1 MSSDLSAYSLR
12 IIGLLLIVEL
22 VSGYFLWTL
31 NAVNEA
37 GEALFAIFLA
47 IDLVAFAMISYVY
60 RTNRSGEQLNRG
72 VLMVGCCMILVFVFA
87 SLAL

>member
-1 MSSDLSAYSLR
+1 MSSDLNDYGLK
-12 IIGLLLIVEL
+12 IVGLLLIVEL

-37 GEALFAIFLA
+37 GEAVFAILLA
-47 IDLVAFAMISYVY
+47 VDLVSLAMISYVY
-60 RTNRSGEQLNRG
+60 RTTKSGEQLNRG
-72 VLMVGCCMILVFVFA
+72 VLLVACCMILVFVYA